1 MVHGFFPQLV
11 PKKQKLFK
19 WFSPLCSHRLT
30 RADKTYSYGDWSFS
44 KKFSS
49 KATWNLLRER
59 SPVITWSNLIW
70 FKEAVPRF
78 SFVSW
83 MSILA
88 RLPTRDMLISWGMT
102 VPASC
107 PLCSTGLESHA
118 HLFFSCNFS
127 SAVWSHFSGWMF
139 SAPPV
144 SFDSVRAI
152 IDQPQVTSCSGAAAV
167 IKLLMQ
173 VIVYSLWRERNQRI
187 FRQPSSTEAVIIS
200 RVDRLMRDRL
210 LSLLPPCEGS
220 VSYLQLYLSSRSLF
234 PP

>member
-118 HLFFSCNFS
+118 HLFFSCL
-127 SAVWSHFSGWMF
+127 
-139 SAPPV
+139 V
-144 SFDSVRAI
+144 SLFWLDVFGSTGIFRL
-152 IDQPQVTSCSGAAAV
+152 CSGHHWPASGY
-167 IKLLMQ
+167 LM
-173 VIVYSLWRERNQRI
+173 LWC
-187 FRQPSSTEAVIIS
+187 SS
-200 RVDRLMRDRL
+200 
-210 LSLLPPCEGS
+210 C
-220 VSYLQLYLSSRSLF
+220 Y
-234 PP
+234 